1 MGLSV
6 KKSDGQCEPYIH
18 TRVMATIS
26 AALCDA
32 GCHDEQTVN
41 ALADAVRMYIEDCR
55 DENCQTSVIPSDDI
69 YSMILACLQET
80 GLIYAAELLKKH
92 RVNRQLMRSRQLVL
106 HCLKNHLPPGEQESL
121 EENCCIQK
129 KSYFICSEENC
140 PCFSI
145 EPWNK
150 SKLVFSLT
158 GLYKMNLPAA
168 RTLAGNIEEKIFN
181 LKISVIRS
189 EIIRQLVFNEFYFI
203 RKFDAFFENTRK
215 IRHLD
220 EQQTDIVE
228 IQAEQKRHDYFALDQ

>member
-6 KKSDGQCEPYIH
+6 KKCDGQCEPYIH

-32 GCHDEQTVN
+32 GCYDEQSVN

-55 DENCQTSVIPSDDI
+55 DENSQTTVVPSDDI

-92 RVNRQLMRSRQLVL
+92 RVNRQLMRSRQMVL
-106 HCLKNHLPPGEQESL
+106 HCLKNHLPTEERDIIEES
-121 EENCCIQK
+121 CCVEK
-129 KSYFICSEENC
+129 KNYFICSEDNC

-150 SKLVFSLT
+150 SKLAFSLIN
-158 GLYKMNLPAA
+158 LYKMNLPAA
-168 RTLAGNIEEKIFN
+168 RALAGNIE
-181 LKISVIRS
+181 
-189 EIIRQLVFNEFYFI
+189 
-203 RKFDAFFENTRK
+203 
-215 IRHLD
+215 
-220 EQQTDIVE
+220 
-228 IQAEQKRHDYFALDQ
+228 